1 MFMEEAAMQRKCLA
15 DASCPVAR
23 SLDVVGDWWSLL
35 ILRDALRGARRFSE
49 FERSLG
55 IAKNIL
61 TVRLRK
67 LEEGG
72 IFAVLPASDGSA
84 YQEYVLTPKGKALRP
99 VITALWNWGSEYL
112 FSAKNRPTH
121 IKPLTFA
128 R

>member
-1 MFMEEAAMQRKCLA
+1 MQRKSLA
-15 DASCPVAR
+15 NATCPVAR

-67 LEEGG
+67 LEENG
-72 IFAVLPASDGSA
+72 ILLVMPASDGSA
-84 YQEYVLTPKGKALRP
+84 YQEYVLTAKGKALRP
-99 VITALWNWGSEYL
+99 VIKALWNWGAEYM
-112 FSAKNRPTH
+112 FTVKDRPTRVQ
-121 IKPLTFA
+121 PLTFA

>member
-1 MFMEEAAMQRKCLA
+1 MQRKSLA
-15 DASCPVAR
+15 NASCPVAR

-35 ILRDALRGARRFSE
+35 ILRDALRGARRFSD

-67 LEEGG
+67 LTQAG
-72 IFAVLPASDGSA
+72 ILTAAPASDGGA
-84 YQEYVLTPKGKALRP
+84 YQEYILTPKGRALRP
-99 VITALWNWGSEYL
+99 VITSLWNWGAEYL
-112 FSAKNRPTH
+112 FTPKTRPTR
-121 IKPLTFA
+121 IQPLTFV

>member
-1 MFMEEAAMQRKCLA
+1 MQRKCLA
-15 DASCPVAR
+15 ESSCPVAR
-23 SLDVVGDWWSLL
+23 TLDVIGDWWSLL

-67 LEEGG
+67 LTEGG
-72 IFAVLPASDGSA
+72 ILEMVPASDGSA
-84 YQEYVLTPKGKALRP
+84 YQEYVLTAKGKALKP
-99 VITALWNWGSEYL
+99 VITSLWKWGAEHLY
-112 FSAKNRPTH
+112 SAKDRPTH
-121 IKPLTFA
+121 IKPLSFT

>member
-1 MFMEEAAMQRKCLA
+1 MQRKCLA
-15 DASCPVAR
+15 TASCPVAR

-35 ILRDALRGARRFSE
+35 ILRDALRGARRFSD

-67 LEEGG
+67 LKDDG
-72 IFAVLPASDGSA
+72 IFEVVPASDGSA
-84 YQEYVLTPKGKALRP
+84 YQEYALTPKGKALRP
-99 VITALWNWGSEYL
+99 VITSLWNWGAEYL
-112 FSAKNRPTH
+112 FAAKDRPTH